1 MSFII
6 DSSKKGLSIVLRH
19 YEELAL
25 RYVWSNPEKGVAS
38 RETLIYVNQSLG
50 QTGSISRASI
60 INFLNRMV
68 DQNILSYKEKSTKGG
83 MKRVYFPKLD
93 EKGFK
98 LLISKSIIMN
108 LLRDFPEETEQALK
122 DLGILLAR

>member
-6 DSSKKGLSIVLRH
+6 DSSKKGLSMVLRD

-25 RYVWSNPEKGVAS
+25 KYVWMNPEKGASS
-38 RETLIYVNQSLG
+38 RETHVHVNKNLG
-50 QTGSISRASI
+50 ENRTISRASI

-68 DQNILSYKEKSTKGG
+68 DENTLSYRERSTKGG

-98 LLISKSIIMN
+98 LLISKSIITN
-108 LLRDFPEETEQALK
+108 LLRDFPEETQQALK
-122 DLGILLAR
+122 DLGILPAR

>member
-1 MSFII
+1 M
-6 DSSKKGLSIVLRH
+6 VLRD

-25 RYVWSNPEKGVAS
+25 KYVWMNPEKGVSS
-38 RETLIYVNQSLG
+38 RETFMHVNENLG
-50 QTGSISRASI
+50 ETRTISRSSI

-68 DQNILSYKEKSTKGG
+68 DQNVLSYKEKSTKGG

-98 LLISKSIIMN
+98 LLISKSIIVN

-122 DLGILLAR
+122 DLGILPPR

>member
-6 DSSKKGLSIVLRH
+6 DSSKKGLSMVLRE

-25 RYVWSNPEKGVAS
+25 KYVWMNPEKGVSS
-38 RETLIYVNQSLG
+38 RETHMHVNKNLG
-50 QTGSISRASI
+50 ETQTISRASI

-68 DQNILSYKEKSTKGG
+68 DENTLSYKERTTKGG

-98 LLISKSIIMN
+98 LLISKSIITN
-108 LLRDFPEETEQALK
+108 LLRDFPEETQQALK
-122 DLGILLAR
+122 DLGILPAQ